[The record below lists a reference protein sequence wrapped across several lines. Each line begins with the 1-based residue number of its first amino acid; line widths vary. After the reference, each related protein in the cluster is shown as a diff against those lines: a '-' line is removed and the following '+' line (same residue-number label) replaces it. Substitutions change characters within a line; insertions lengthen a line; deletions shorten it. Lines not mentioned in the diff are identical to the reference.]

1 MAATSFAYKVRTKEG
16 RVLEGKMDATGE
28 GAVASRLRQQGMTPI
43 QITKDKKASMKME
56 IRIREPKVKLKDL
69 AIFSR
74 QFATMINAGLSLLRS
89 LNILA
94 EQTENPTLAKTIGLL
109 RDDIERG
116 SSLSAS
122 MSKFPKVFSK
132 LFVSMVKAGET
143 GGQLDIV
150 LNRVADGLEADY
162 KLRQKVKS
170 AMTYPVV
177 VAIIAGGLV
186 VVMLLFVVPTFAGM
200 FDDLG
205 GELPLPTKILLM
217 ISQQA
222 KFLVPI
228 GFVLSIVGFI
238 THKRMKASSANY
250 RLRFDTIMLKVP
262 VFVDLFSKVALS
274 RFARTLAL
282 LLRAGVPVLQ
292 ALDIV
297 ADSTGNEVLARASQ
311 DVKESVRSG
320 ESMASPL
327 ENHKVFP
334 PMVVQMISVG
344 EDTGALDAMLD
355 KISDFYDQEVEA
367 TTEALTS
374 LIEPIMI
381 AVLGGIEAQW
391 SSRCTCRCSRS
402 STSSSSQRGSRIRAS
417 DGGQTPNLCY

>member
-1 MAATSFAYKVRTKEG
+1 MATSFAYKVRTKEG
-16 RVLEGKMDATGE
+16 RVLEGKMEAAGE

-43 QITKDKKASMKME
+43 QITKDSKASMKME

-74 QFATMINAGLSLLRS
+74 QFATMINAGLSLLRT
-89 LNILA
+89 LNILS
-94 EQTENPTLAKTIGLL
+94 EQTENPTLAKTVGLL

-116 SSLSAS
+116 SSLSAA
-122 MSKFPKVFSK
+122 MSKYPKVFSK

-143 GGQLDIV
+143 GGQLDVV
-150 LNRVADGLEADY
+150 LNRVADGLESDY

-177 VAIIAGGLV
+177 VAVIAGGLV

-205 GELPLPTKILLM
+205 GELPLPTKILLA

-238 THKRMKASSANY
+238 AHKKMKASSANY
-250 RLRFDTIMLKVP
+250 RLRFDTVMLKVP
-262 VFVDLFSKVALS
+262 VFGDLFSKVALS

-297 ADSTGNEVLARASQ
+297 ADSTGNEVLARASL

-344 EDTGALDAMLD
+344 EDTG
-355 KISDFYDQEVEA
+355 
-367 TTEALTS
+367 
-374 LIEPIMI
+374 
-381 AVLGGIEAQW
+381 
-391 SSRCTCRCSRS
+391 
-402 STSSSSQRGSRIRAS
+402 
-417 DGGQTPNLCY
+417 

>member
-1 MAATSFAYKVRTKEG
+1 MATSFAYKVRTKEG
-16 RVLEGKMDATGE
+16 RVLEGKMEAAGE

-43 QITKDKKASMKME
+43 QITKDSKASMKME

-74 QFATMINAGLSLLRS
+74 QFATMINAGLSLLRT
-89 LNILA
+89 LNILS
-94 EQTENPTLAKTIGLL
+94 EQTENPTLAKTVGLL

-116 SSLSAS
+116 SSLSAA
-122 MSKFPKVFSK
+122 MSKYPKVFSK

-143 GGQLDIV
+143 GGQLDVV

-177 VAIIAGGLV
+177 VAVIAGGLV

-205 GELPLPTKILLM
+205 GELPLPTKILLA

-238 THKRMKASSANY
+238 AHKKMKASSANY
-250 RLRFDTIMLKVP
+250 RLRFDTVLLKVP
-262 VFVDLFSKVALS
+262 VFGDLFSKVALS

-297 ADSTGNEVLARASQ
+297 ADSTGNEVLARASL

-344 EDTGALDAMLD
+344 EDTGAIDAMLD

-381 AVLGGIEAQW
+381 AVLGGIVGAMVIALYMPMFAIFDLIE
-391 SSRCTCRCSRS
+391 
-402 STSSSSQRGSRIRAS
+402 
-417 DGGQTPNLCY
+417 